1 MTSQSDMESA
11 SAEVVRRYVDVAWN
25 GGDLESLARFV
36 SVGHLRHDPAG
47 DSEGI
52 ADLALRIDA
61 FRTAFPD
68 LHFDIEVYPAN
79 DGGATVIRRWVMT
92 GTHEAEYAGIAATG
106 RTITSTGIAVSR
118 FENGLIAEEWINRD
132 DLGLLRQ
139 LDEGD

>member
-1 MTSQSDMESA
+1 MTSQSEMESA
-11 SAEVVRRYVDVAWN
+11 SAEVVRQYVDVVWN
-25 GGDLESLARFV
+25 GGDLEALASFV

-52 ADLALRIDA
+52 SELARRIDA

-79 DGGATVIRRWVMT
+79 DGGVTVIRRWVMT

-106 RTITSTGIAVSR
+106 RSVTSTGMAVSR
-118 FENGLIAEEWINRD
+118 FENGVIAEEWINRD
-132 DLGLLRQ
+132 DLGLLKQ
-139 LDEGD
+139 LDERD